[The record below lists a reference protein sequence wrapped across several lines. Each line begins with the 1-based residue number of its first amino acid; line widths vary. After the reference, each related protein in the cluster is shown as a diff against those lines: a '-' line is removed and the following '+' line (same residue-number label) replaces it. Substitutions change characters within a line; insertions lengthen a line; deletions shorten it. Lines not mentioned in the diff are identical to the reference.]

1 MNNIRPFRFWCQ
13 KVLPL
18 VYDDSLSYYEL
29 LCKVVAKLN
38 EVVDNENQLNEAF
51 QQLKDW
57 VENYFDSHDFQQM
70 VNDKLDSMV
79 EDGTLGSLINDKL
92 LGDINAKVENNTNRI
107 TVLEGWSLKG
117 KLIDWFGDS
126 IIRGEMPGGTIAEK
140 PIPTLFAEL
149 TGATCVNHAQSGA
162 TISNNEWATKIINQ
176 VNSANLTNSDYVIVE
191 GGINDY
197 GLNYPITPL
206 SGGFTAG
213 LIEIF
218 DAISSKNPNAKI
230 IMLTMFPNNALF
242 NGSLGHDGQN
252 FVNYNNEIKEVCKDR
267 GIRCIDMTYNSI
279 NRSYFNTVSADGTH
293 FNQTGYNILAVSLL
307 NAINTAST
315 QLPMSSGAN
324 LLKGMFPTMDLTGTD
339 ETNANSM
346 RHGNC
351 ILLKPGEQVFT
362 CVSMNLLG
370 NPYTLTF
377 KMRVKGGKAS
387 IEFGTEGKYPAIGKL
402 NNVPGTDAIGFA
414 TYTITINPTTFNE
427 RMVFHMTEDSTC
439 EYAIISQICLV
450 PGEVP
455 CYGDEVLNNQAQ
467 VALKGFNSA
476 YPLLFKQRDRFV
488 AFNGPVQVLG
498 SQISANSELADLSSF
513 NFAKGLYCPAS
524 AVIYASG
531 LDGNVYPLLLD
542 FTTYKLKTL
551 KSIPASMNLG
561 ITSVIDIS

>member
-1 MNNIRPFRFWCQ
+1 MKGDLMNMGCCNGGYHEFNLDWF
-13 KVLPL
+13 
-18 VYDDSLSYYEL
+18 
-29 LCKVVAKLN
+29 LN
-38 EVVDNENQLNEAF
+38 EFKKVMTEWDGTKKWLE
-51 QQLKDW
+51 DW
-57 VENYFDSHDFQQM
+57 VNSFDIQGEIKKQLQAW
-70 VNDKLDSMV
+70 LD
-79 EDGTLGSLINDKL
+79 DGTFENIINQEIFGEINTKVSQNTNDIQTLK
-92 LGDINAKVENNTNRI
+92 GDITAI
-107 TVLEGWSLKG
+107 TSTGLFG
-117 KLIDWFGDS
+117 KQIDWFGDS
-126 IIRGEMPGGTIAEK
+126 IIRGEMPGGAIAEK

-176 VNSANLTNSDYVIVE
+176 VNSANLTNSDYVIVQ

-197 GLNYPITPL
+197 VLNYPITLL

-218 DAISSKNPNAKI
+218 NAISSKNPIAKI

-252 FVNYNNEIKEVCKDR
+252 FVNYNDGIKGVCRDR

-279 NRSYFNTVSADGTH
+279 NRAYFNTVSSDGTH

-315 QLPMSSGAN
+315 QLPMSSGVN
-324 LLKGMFPTMDLTGTD
+324 LVKGLFPTMDLTGTD
-339 ETNANSM
+339 ETNGSVM

-351 ILLKPGEQVFT
+351 ILIRPGERVYT
-362 CVSMNLLG
+362 CASMNLLG
-370 NPYTLTF
+370 MPYTLTF
-377 KMRVKGGKAS
+377 KMRVNGGKAN
-387 IEFGTEGKYPAIGKL
+387 IEFGTEGSYPAIGKL
-402 NNVPGTDAIGFA
+402 NNIAGTDSSLFY
-414 TYTITINPTTFNE
+414 TYAITINPTTFNE

-455 CYGDEVLNNQAQ
+455 CFGDEVLNNQAQ

-488 AFNGPVQVLG
+488 VFNGPVQVG
-498 SQISANSELADLSSF
+498 NSQISANSELADLSNY

-524 AVIYASG
+524 AVIYTSG
-531 LDGNVYPLLLD
+531 LDGTVYPLLLD
-542 FTTYKLKTL
+542 FTTYKLRSLKT
-551 KSIPASMNLG
+551 IPANMNLG

>member
-1 MNNIRPFRFWCQ
+1 MNMGCCNGGYHEFNLDWF
-13 KVLPL
+13 
-18 VYDDSLSYYEL
+18 
-29 LCKVVAKLN
+29 LN
-38 EVVDNENQLNEAF
+38 EFKKVMTEWDGTKKWLE
-51 QQLKDW
+51 DW
-57 VENYFDSHDFQQM
+57 VNSFDIQGEIKKQLQAW
-70 VNDKLDSMV
+70 LD
-79 EDGTLGSLINDKL
+79 DGTFENIINQEIFGEINTKVSQNTNDIQTLK
-92 LGDINAKVENNTNRI
+92 GDITAI
-107 TVLEGWSLKG
+107 TSTGLFG
-117 KLIDWFGDS
+117 KQIDWFGDS
-126 IIRGEMPGGTIAEK
+126 IIRGEMPGGAIAEK

-176 VNSANLTNSDYVIVE
+176 VNSANLTNSDYVIVQ

-197 GLNYPITPL
+197 VLNYPITLL

-218 DAISSKNPNAKI
+218 NAISSKNPIAKI

-252 FVNYNNEIKEVCKDR
+252 FVNYNDGIKGVCRDR

-279 NRSYFNTVSADGTH
+279 NRAYFNTVSSDGTH

-315 QLPMSSGAN
+315 QLPMSSGVN
-324 LLKGMFPTMDLTGTD
+324 LVKGLFPTMDLTGTD
-339 ETNANSM
+339 ETNGSVM

-351 ILLKPGEQVFT
+351 ILIRPGERVYT
-362 CVSMNLLG
+362 CASMNLLG
-370 NPYTLTF
+370 MPYTLTF
-377 KMRVKGGKAS
+377 KMRVNGGKAN
-387 IEFGTEGKYPAIGKL
+387 IEFGTEGSYPAIGKL
-402 NNVPGTDAIGFA
+402 NNIAGTDSSLFY
-414 TYTITINPTTFNE
+414 TYAITINPTTFNE

-455 CYGDEVLNNQAQ
+455 CFGDEVLNNQAQ

-488 AFNGPVQVLG
+488 VFNGPVQVG
-498 SQISANSELADLSSF
+498 NSQISANSELADLSNY

-524 AVIYASG
+524 AVIYTSG
-531 LDGNVYPLLLD
+531 LDGTVYPLLLD
-542 FTTYKLKTL
+542 FTTYKLRSLKT
-551 KSIPASMNLG
+551 IPANMNLG

>member
-1 MNNIRPFRFWCQ
+1 MNMGCCNGGYHEFNLDWFIKRFNEIQSEWDGTKKWLEDWVNSFDVPEEIK
-13 KVLPL
+13 KVL
-18 VYDDSLSYYEL
+18 
-29 LCKVVAKLN
+29 N
-38 EVVDNENQLNEAF
+38 EWLT
-51 QQLKDW
+51 
-57 VENYFDSHDFQQM
+57 
-70 VNDKLDSMV
+70 
-79 EDGTLGSLINDKL
+79 DGTFDELINQEIFGELNTKVSQNTNDIQTLK
-92 LGDINAKVENNTNRI
+92 GDITAIKT
-107 TVLEGWSLKG
+107 TGLFG
-117 KLIDWFGDS
+117 KQIDWFGDS
-126 IIRGEMPGGTIAEK
+126 IIRGEMPGGAIAEK

-149 TGATCVNHAQSGA
+149 TGATCINHAQSGA

-176 VNSANLTNSDYVIVE
+176 VNSANLTNSDYVIVQ

-197 GLNYPITPL
+197 VLNYPITLL

-218 DAISSKNPNAKI
+218 NAISTKNPNAKI

-252 FVNYNNEIKEVCKDR
+252 FVNYNDEIKGVCRDR

-279 NRSYFNTVSADGTH
+279 NRAYFNTVSSDGTH

-315 QLPMSSGAN
+315 QLPMSSGVN
-324 LLKGMFPTMDLTGTD
+324 LLKGMFPTMDLAGTD
-339 ETNANSM
+339 ETNGSVM

-351 ILLKPGEQVFT
+351 ILIRPGERVYT

-370 NPYTLTF
+370 MAYTLTF
-377 KMRVKGGKAS
+377 KMRVNGGKAS
-387 IEFGTEGKYPAIGKL
+387 IEFGTEAAYPAIGKL
-402 NNVPGTDAIGFA
+402 NNIAGTEAVSFY

-439 EYAIISQICLV
+439 QYAVISQICLV

-455 CYGDEVLNNQAQ
+455 SFGDEVLNNQAA
-467 VALKGFNSA
+467 VTLAGFNSQ

-488 AFNGPVQVLG
+488 AFNGPVQVG
-498 SQISANSELADLSSF
+498 SSQIPANTELADLSNY

-524 AVIYASG
+524 AVIYTSG
-531 LDGNVYPLLLD
+531 LDGTVYPLLLD
-542 FTTYKLKTL
+542 FTSYKLKTL
-551 KSIPASMNLG
+551 KAIPANTNLG

>member
-1 MNNIRPFRFWCQ
+1 MNMGCCNGGYHEFNLDWFLTEFKKVMTEWDGTKKWLEDWVNSFDIQEEIKKQLQTWIDDGTIENIINQEIFGELNN
-13 KVLPL
+13 KVRQNSA
-18 VYDDSLSYYEL
+18 DI
-29 LCKVVAKLN
+29 
-38 EVVDNENQLNEAF
+38 QT
-51 QQLKDW
+51 LKD
-57 VENYFDSHDFQQM
+57 ETAAIKATGLF
-70 VNDKLDSMV
+70 
-79 EDGTLGSLINDKL
+79 
-92 LGDINAKVENNTNRI
+92 
-107 TVLEGWSLKG
+107 G
-117 KLIDWFGDS
+117 KQIDWFGDS
-126 IIRGEMPGGTIAEK
+126 IIRGEMPGGAIAEK

-162 TISNNEWATKIINQ
+162 TISNNEWATKVINQ
-176 VNSANLTNSDYVIVE
+176 VNDADLTNSDYVIVQ

-197 GLNYPITPL
+197 VLNYPITLL

-218 DAISSKNPNAKI
+218 NAISTKNPNAKI

-252 FVNYNNEIKEVCKDR
+252 FVNYNDEIKGVCRDR

-279 NRSYFNTVSADGTH
+279 NRAYFNTVSSDGTH

-315 QLPMSSGAN
+315 QLPMSSGVN

-339 ETNANSM
+339 ETNGSVM

-351 ILLKPGEQVFT
+351 ILIRPGQNVYT

-370 NPYTLTF
+370 MAYTLTF
-377 KMRVKGGKAS
+377 KMRVKAGKAS
-387 IEFGTEGKYPAIGKL
+387 IEFGTESSYRAIGKL
-402 NNVPGTDAIGFA
+402 NNIAGTETDSFY

-455 CYGDEVLNNQAQ
+455 CFGDEVLNNQAT
-467 VALKGFNSA
+467 VSLTGFNTS
-476 YPLLFKQRDRFV
+476 YPLLFKQRNRTV
-488 AFNGPVQVLG
+488 IFNGPVQTNQVITAG
-498 SQISANSELADLSSF
+498 MKIADLSNY
-513 NFAKGLYCPAS
+513 NFAKGIYCPSNAI
-524 AVIYASG
+524 IYAVG
-531 LDGNVYPLLLD
+531 LDGTVYPLMLD
-542 FTTYKLKTL
+542 FNTYALTSLKQ
-551 KSIPASMNLG
+551 IPSNTNLG